1 MQRKIENEIHL
12 EATFSPFEN
21 AGGSSAIVRT
31 ASNYNDAK
39 EKVKKTRELIK
50 TEKCDADVAKYIP
63 GTFEMVYQGMLED
76 ITTKERLHTAPT
88 RTWNNSAF
96 K

>member
-1 MQRKIENEIHL
+1 MQREIEDEIHL

-39 EKVKKTRELIK
+39 EKVKKK
-50 TEKCDADVAKYIP
+50 
-63 GTFEMVYQGMLED
+63 QG
-76 ITTKERLHTAPT
+76 
-88 RTWNNSAF
+88 SS
-96 K
+96 